1 MQPREGALDDPAARA
16 KPGAVGAAAAGEDW
30 LDAPRPQLP
39 AVLVMVIAAVGDQRL
54 GALAGR
60 PRLPRT
66 GPMPSMSGSSW
77 VTSLRLPPVSEIAS
91 GIPPESVSRWCLE
104 PVRARST
111 GEGPVKAPLKSTD
124 VAAIDHRGGPVDQPG
139 RVEPPQ
145 QLAVQRREHPSGLP
159 LLQPAMRGRR

>member
-16 KPGAVGAAAAGEDW
+16 KPGAVGAAAAGDDR
-30 LDAPRPQLP
+30 LDVPRPQLP

-60 PRLPRT
+60 PGLPRT

-77 VTSLRLPPVSEIAS
+77 VTSLRLPPVSAIAS
-91 GIPPESVSRWCLE
+91 GIPEGSTIRWCLE

-111 GEGPVKAPLKSTD
+111 GEGRVKALLKSTD
-124 VAAIDHRGGPVDQPG
+124 VAAIDDGRRPVDPPLPPAG
-139 RVEPPQ
+139 RCFGSFRD
-145 QLAVQRREHPSGLP
+145 ATH
-159 LLQPAMRGRR
+159 